1 MSFFK
6 LIYRP
11 LCCSTCV
18 VALLCLASGAA
29 QAQSSDNN
37 SIVVVVRRG
46 TEVEQLRVEQ
56 VSRIFLGL
64 NDTLPNGAFVTPVDA
79 PESSALYQDFYTKV
93 IGKTAA
99 QIKAYR
105 ARQSFTGTGIAPQQ
119 AATSTLAF
127 NLNTKASSVITYT
140 RKRDLDV
147 QHHVVLD
154 TSK

>member
-1 MSFFK
+1 MSFFNV
-6 LIYRP
+6 IFRP
-11 LCCSTCV
+11 LRGSAVV
-18 VALLCLASGAA
+18 VALLGLAGGAA
-29 QAQSSDNN
+29 QAQASDNN
-37 SIVVVVRRG
+37 SIVVVVRRSADA
-46 TEVEQLRVEQ
+46 TQLSVDQ
-56 VSRIFLGL
+56 VSRIFLGQ

-119 AATSTLAF
+119 AATWTLAF
-127 NLNTKASSVITYT
+127 NLNTKASSVITYI
-140 RKRDLDV
+140 RKRDLDD

-154 TSK
+154 TGK

>member
-11 LCCSTCV
+11 LRCSTFV

-37 SIVVVVRRG
+37 SIIVVVRRG
-46 TEVEQLRVEQ
+46 TEVEPLRVEQ

-99 QIKAYR
+99 QIKAHR
-105 ARQSFTGTGIAPQQ
+105 ARQSFTGVGVPPRQ
-119 AATSTLAF
+119 AATLAQAF
-127 NLNTKASSVITYT
+127 KQDSKESPVITYI
-140 RKRDLDV
+140 RKRELDD
-147 QHHVVLD
+147 QLKVVLD
-154 TSK
+154 TGK